1 MGMKKIFT
9 LMFVLSFVLY
19 LSGMTFGQ
27 GRGGHGPGGAP
38 EATHRHVDHDK
49 SHARTET
56 REDHKEANFEARIE
70 RNPELKSK
78 VESMLPAGE
87 NLKTAASGFKNGG
100 QFIAALHVSKNLGIP
115 FDQLKATMLGT
126 TPQLTATTT
135 GSTTTASTTTG
146 SKPMS
151 LGQAIHT
158 LQPSLSDKDAHK
170 EADTSENQ
178 AKVDIKITTAPK
190 PVS

>member
-1 MGMKKIFT
+1 MKKIFT

-38 EATHRHVDHDK
+38 EATHRDVDHDK

-115 FDQLKATMLGT
+115 FDQLKAKMM
-126 TPQLTATTT
+126 
-135 GSTTTASTTTG
+135 GSNP
-146 SKPMS
+146 PMS
-151 LGQAIHT
+151 LGQAIHA
-158 LQPSLSDKDAHK
+158 LKPNMSEKDVDK
-170 EADTSENQ
+170 EADKAEKE
-178 AKVDIKITTAPK
+178 AKADERTKLVKK
-190 PVS
+190 PVT